1 MEGKGFFTYRLS
13 SARIP
18 IENSFGRLKVRFRC
32 LQGAMEVKFD
42 TLPQVIYWCFVLH
55 NYCDNKNENLPYQ
68 NLMSV
73 LRFEKR
79 VHPSASSL
87 SYGEKVNEN
96 RAISF
101 RNTLTKY
108 FE

>member
-1 MEGKGFFTYRLS
+1 MKGKGFFTYRLS

-68 NLMSV
+68 
-73 LRFEKR
+73 R